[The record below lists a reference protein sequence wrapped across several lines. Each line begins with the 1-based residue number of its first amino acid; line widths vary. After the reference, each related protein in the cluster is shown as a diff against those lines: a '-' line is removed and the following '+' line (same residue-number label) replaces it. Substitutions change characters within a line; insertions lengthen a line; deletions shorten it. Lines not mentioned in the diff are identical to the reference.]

1 MDVNEQFLIEWQ
13 CEQLLRRAAQF
24 LDRTDWD
31 AYVECFCQDAVM
43 ARPSDPDNLSVGREA
58 ILESLLARPSRLTC
72 HLLANTV
79 YEIVSGVQVI
89 ARSRVLLVS
98 GDNLSERPAVAHADL
113 LVGSFT
119 DRLRK
124 VDDQWKIADRRGSIE
139 LKYRSGR
146 V

>member
-31 AYVECFCQDAVM
+31 AYIECFCQEAVL
-43 ARPSDPDNLSVGREA
+43 ARPSDPDNPILGKEA
-58 ILESLLARPSRLTC
+58 ILESLLARPPRLTC

-79 YEIVSGVQVI
+79 YDIVSGFQVI

-98 GDNLSERPAVAHADL
+98 GENSFERPAVAHADL
-113 LVGSFT
+113 RVGSFT

-124 VDDQWKIADRRGSIE
+124 VDDQWKIAERQGSIE
-139 LKYRSGR
+139 LKYQSSM